1 MVTRGRHA
9 TGLQLFVPGNL
20 GFPFPSNAIFHIR
33 PWTRI
38 PVHVLCKR
46 NITTHTSS
54 ATGDTTYPSKFF
66 FQPRNQE
73 FSKENGLQIVK
84 IPLKRKGKAIWK
96 DWEKSGT
103 TLISSHQGE
112 PKVPLHSVKYTSLS
126 EASAGLSTQHPIE
139 YYFVWECTR
148 ERVLIGD
155 RSGIA
160 MKCDTSKRIS
170 RSLHLQAQNE
180 F

>member
-1 MVTRGRHA
+1 MQYSTSGPERAFLYMFLARE
-9 TGLQLFVPGNL
+9 TSQLTLRAPRETL
-20 GFPFPSNAIFHIR
+20 P
-33 PWTRI
+33 
-38 PVHVLCKR
+38 
-46 NITTHTSS
+46 THLN
-54 ATGDTTYPSKFF
+54 FF

-126 EASAGLSTQHPIE
+126 EASAALSSQHPIE
-139 YYFVWECTR
+139 YYLVWECTR